1 MKDHRSNRP
10 DRPSPV
16 LTSPNLTR
24 GQWPCSLITYSS
36 SLLVPDVLT
45 EPLETREKKRLGGL
59 IGKTGGSINF
69 TAFNKLKLHCSGPC
83 SAAIGP
89 HVLLISGAL
98 NLYLN
103 TYAHTLVASHE
114 LSPALSLPPSWPGK
128 VPHYTGRNMEDP
140 LLGRRE
146 TPLNVLNTTRTPLK
160 KERRAVNN

>member
-69 TAFNKLKLHCSGPC
+69 TAFNKATLLRPLQCHDWHK
-83 SAAIGP
+83 

-103 TYAHTLVASHE
+103 TLTWACTQDTLT
-114 LSPALSLPPSWPGK
+114 LIWPGK
-128 VPHYTGRNMEDP
+128 LPHYTGRNMEDP
-140 LLGRRE
+140 LWGKRE
-146 TPLNVLNTTRTPLK
+146 TPLK
-160 KERRAVNN
+160 CSKHH